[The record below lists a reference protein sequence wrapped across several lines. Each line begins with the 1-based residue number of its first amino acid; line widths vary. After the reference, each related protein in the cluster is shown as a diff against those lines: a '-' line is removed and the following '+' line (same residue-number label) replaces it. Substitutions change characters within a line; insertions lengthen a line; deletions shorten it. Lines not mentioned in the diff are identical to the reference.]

1 MAVLQRSSTYKA
13 EGVVLSRR
21 DLGDADR
28 IVTLFTREFGRRRLV
43 ARGSRR
49 PTSQLAPH
57 IELFTRVRLMGVV
70 GANLDVLTQA
80 QSLETY
86 QRFRSD
92 LAAFAAAG
100 WAVELLDGLSEDG
113 EAAPDAYA
121 ALTAFLRALNGATAD
136 PEPLL
141 SALAINLLDM
151 HGYAP
156 RTLALH
162 GLPAGTS
169 TGRPCLRPPHR
180 RRRLRR
186 VFPRP
191 RQSHPERRHLEDPA
205 LHRTRWTGGAARL
218 RADPR
223 TRAELRNAL
232 RAYATSVVER
242 DISSA
247 HLLER
252 AGVGPAPRPTPGA

>member
-70 GANLDVLTQA
+70 GANLDVLKQA

-86 QRFRSD
+86 PRFRSD

-121 ALTAFLRALNGATAD
+121 VLTAFLRALNGAAAD

-156 RTLALH
+156 ELWRCTVCRQAIQPGAHAFAPRTGGVVCAECSRDHASHTLSVDTLKTLRFIAHDGLA
-162 GLPAGTS
+162 
-169 TGRPCLRPPHR
+169 
-180 RRRLRR
+180 
-186 VFPRP
+186 
-191 RQSHPERRHLEDPA
+191 
-205 LHRTRWTGGAARL
+205 GAARL
-218 RADPR
+218 HADPR
-223 TRAELRNAL
+223 TRAELRTTL

>member
-13 EGVVLSRR
+13 EGVVLSRS

-28 IVTLFTREFGRRRLV
+28 IVTIFTREFGRRRLV

-49 PTSQLAPH
+49 PTSQLASH
-57 IELFTRVRLMGVV
+57 IELFSRVRLVGVV

-86 QRFRSD
+86 QRFRTD

-121 ALTAFLRALNGATAD
+121 ALVAFLGALNQRAAD

-141 SALAINLLDM
+141 SALALNLLEL

-156 RTLALH
+156 ELWQCTVCGGSIQPDAHAFAPRMGGVVCSGCSHDNASHALSVDTLKTLRFISH
-162 GLPAGTS
+162 NGLS
-169 TGRPCLRPPHR
+169 
-180 RRRLRR
+180 
-186 VFPRP
+186 
-191 RQSHPERRHLEDPA
+191 
-205 LHRTRWTGGAARL
+205 GATRL

-223 TRAELRNAL
+223 TRAELRTAL
-232 RAYATSVVER
+232 RAYAAAVVER

-247 HLLER
+247 HILER
-252 AGVGPAPRPTPGA
+252 AGAGSAPRPAPGA

>member
-57 IELFTRVRLMGVV
+57 IELFSRVRLVGVV

-86 QRFRSD
+86 PRFRDD
-92 LAAFAAAG
+92 LTAFASAG

-121 ALTAFLRALNGATAD
+121 ALVSFLGALNQRAAD

-141 SALAINLLDM
+141 SALALNLLDL

-156 RTLALH
+156 ELWRCTVCGGAIQPGAHAFAPGTGGVVCSDCSRDNASHSLGIDTLKTLRFIAQD
-162 GLPAGTS
+162 GL
-169 TGRPCLRPPHR
+169 
-180 RRRLRR
+180 
-186 VFPRP
+186 
-191 RQSHPERRHLEDPA
+191 D
-205 LHRTRWTGGAARL
+205 GAARL
-218 RADPR
+218 RADPS
-223 TRAELRNAL
+223 TRAELRTML
-232 RAYATSVVER
+232 RGYATAVVER

-247 HLLER
+247 NILER
-252 AGVGPAPRPTPGA
+252 AGAGSAPRPSPGT

>member
-49 PTSQLAPH
+49 PTSQHAPH
-57 IELFTRVRLMGVV
+57 IELFSRVRLVGGV
-70 GANLDVLTQA
+70 GATLDVLTQA
-80 QSLETY
+80 QNLEAY
-86 QRFRSD
+86 PRFRED

-113 EAAPDAYA
+113 EATPDAYA
-121 ALTAFLRALNGATAD
+121 ALVAFLGALNQRAAD

-141 SALAINLLDM
+141 SALALSLLDV

-156 RTLALH
+156 ELWQCTVCSRTIEPGAH
-162 GLPAGTS
+162 AFAPRTGGVICS
-169 TGRPCLRPPHR
+169 TCSHDNA
-180 RRRLRR
+180 
-186 VFPRP
+186 
-191 RQSHPERRHLEDPA
+191 SHPLSVDTLKTLRFIAHEGL
-205 LHRTRWTGGAARL
+205 TGAARL

-223 TRAELRNAL
+223 TRAELRTAL
-232 RAYATSVVER
+232 RAYAASVVER
-242 DISSA
+242 DIASA
-247 HLLER
+247 HILER
-252 AGVGPAPRPTPGA
+252 VGAGSAGPAAR

>member
-1 MAVLQRSSTYKA
+1 MVVLQRSSTYKA

-28 IVTLFTREFGRRRLV
+28 IVTLFTRDFGRRRLV
-43 ARGSRR
+43 ARGARR

-57 IELFTRVRLMGVV
+57 IELFSRVRLVGVV

-80 QSLETY
+80 QSLETHS
-86 QRFRSD
+86 RFRSD

-121 ALTAFLRALNGATAD
+121 ALIAFLRALDERDSD

-141 SALAINLLDM
+141 CALSINLLDM

-156 RTLALH
+156 ELWRCTVCGCSIKAGAHAFAPRTGGVVCSSCSRDNASHTLSVDTLKTLRFIAHH
-162 GLPAGTS
+162 GL
-169 TGRPCLRPPHR
+169 
-180 RRRLRR
+180 
-186 VFPRP
+186 
-191 RQSHPERRHLEDPA
+191 
-205 LHRTRWTGGAARL
+205 GGAARL

-223 TRAELRNAL
+223 TRAELRTAL
-232 RAYATSVVER
+232 RAYATTVVER
-242 DISSA
+242 EISSA
-247 HLLER
+247 HILER
-252 AGVGPAPRPTPGA
+252 AGAGSAPRPAPGA

>member
-57 IELFTRVRLMGVV
+57 IELFSRVRLVGVV

-80 QSLETY
+80 QSLETFP
-86 QRFRSD
+86 RFRTD

-113 EAAPDAYA
+113 EAAPQAYV
-121 ALTAFLRALNGATAD
+121 ALTAFLSMLNQMASD

-141 SALAINLLDM
+141 SALALNLLDL

-156 RTLALH
+156 ELWQCTVCGNVIQPDAHAFAPRTGGVICSDCSRDNASHPLSVDTLKTLRFIAH
-162 GLPAGTS
+162 EGLPGS
-169 TGRPCLRPPHR
+169 
-180 RRRLRR
+180 
-186 VFPRP
+186 
-191 RQSHPERRHLEDPA
+191 
-205 LHRTRWTGGAARL
+205 ARL

-223 TRAELRNAL
+223 TRAELRTAL
-232 RAYATSVVER
+232 RAYAAAVVER

-247 HLLER
+247 HILER
-252 AGVGPAPRPTPGA
+252 AGAGSAPRPTPGA

>member
-57 IELFTRVRLMGVV
+57 IELFSRVRLVGVV

-80 QSLETY
+80 QSLATY
-86 QRFRSD
+86 ERFRCD

-121 ALTAFLRALNGATAD
+121 ALVAFLEALNQRVAD

-141 SALAINLLDM
+141 SALAINLLDV

-156 RTLALH
+156 ELWQCTVCGRTIEPGAHAFAPRTGGVICSTCSHDNASHALSVDTLKTLRFIAH
-162 GLPAGTS
+162 EGLT
-169 TGRPCLRPPHR
+169 
-180 RRRLRR
+180 
-186 VFPRP
+186 
-191 RQSHPERRHLEDPA
+191 
-205 LHRTRWTGGAARL
+205 GAARL

-223 TRAELRNAL
+223 TRAELRTAL

-247 HLLER
+247 HILER
-252 AGVGPAPRPTPGA
+252 AGAGSAPRPAPGA

>member
-86 QRFRSD
+86 PRFRSD

-121 ALTAFLRALNGATAD
+121 ALTAFLRALNGAAAD

-151 HGYAP
+151 HGYGP

-169 TGRPCLRPPHR
+169 TWRPCLRPPHR
-180 RRRLRR
+180 WRHLFR

-191 RQSHPERRHLEDPA
+191 RQPHPERRHLEDPA
-205 LHRTRWTGGAARL
+205 LHRTRWTGGRGPPARRPAHPRGTAHRPPRL
-218 RADPR
+218 RDLGR
-223 TRAELRNAL
+223 RA
-232 RAYATSVVER
+232 R
-242 DISSA
+242 D
-247 HLLER
+247 LVR
-252 AGVGPAPRPTPGA
+252 PPA

>member
-1 MAVLQRSSTYKA
+1 MTVLQRSSTYKA

-28 IVTLFTREFGRRRLV
+28 IVTFFTREFGRRRLV
-43 ARGSRR
+43 ARGCRR

-57 IELFTRVRLMGVV
+57 IELFSRVRLVGVV
-70 GANLDVLTQA
+70 GANLDILTQA
-80 QSLETY
+80 QSLETFP
-86 QRFRSD
+86 RFRDD

-121 ALTAFLRALNGATAD
+121 ALATFLSALNQRAAD

-156 RTLALH
+156 ELWQCTVCGGSIQPGAHDFAPRTGGVVCTNCSPDHASHSLHVDTLKTLRFIAHAGLA
-162 GLPAGTS
+162 
-169 TGRPCLRPPHR
+169 
-180 RRRLRR
+180 
-186 VFPRP
+186 
-191 RQSHPERRHLEDPA
+191 
-205 LHRTRWTGGAARL
+205 GAARL

-223 TRAELRNAL
+223 TRAELRTAL

-247 HLLER
+247 HILER
-252 AGVGPAPRPTPGA
+252 AGAGSAPRPTPGA